1 MKLDLIVITSVL
13 FAVVI
18 GANYLVNISATLPL

>member
-1 MKLDLIVITSVL
+1 MNSVL

-18 GANYLVNISATLPL
+18 GVSTLIAVFVIQRVLDNPNS